1 MTGIRMSPFEPPNAR
16 ERTISVTGTGRVAIR
31 PDLVDLRLGVTITEP
46 TVEAARAGSAR
57 ALSAVIAGLKELGIA
72 ERDRQTSIVS
82 VSPAYDYSSNTNPPR
97 LTGYTLTNLVSVTIR
112 DIDRVGEAIDAAL
125 GAGATSVD
133 RIAFRVEDQSAA
145 EAHALEAAMADARA
159 RAETLAT
166 AAGVSVA
173 GIAAIAE
180 AGFAIPYPTPHAEMA
195 SMAARDA
202 STPIEAGMNEV
213 SATVAVTYL
222 IE

>member
-1 MTGIRMSPFEPPNAR
+1 MSPLEPPTAR
-16 ERTISVTGTGRVAIR
+16 ERTISVTGTGRVAVR
-31 PDLVDLRLGVTITEP
+31 PDLVDLRMGVTITEP
-46 TVEAARAGSAR
+46 TVEAARAASAASLTEVIARLR
-57 ALSAVIAGLKELGIA
+57 ALEIAD
-72 ERDRQTSIVS
+72 RDVQTSIVS

-112 DIDRVGEAIDAAL
+112 DIDRVGDAIDAAL

-133 RIAFRVEDQSAA
+133 QLSFRVEDQSAA
-145 EAHALEAAMADARA
+145 EAQALEAAMADSRA
-159 RAETLAT
+159 KAETLAA
-166 AAGVSVA
+166 AAGVSITGV
-173 GIAAIAE
+173 AAITE
-180 AGFAIPYPTPHAEMA
+180 SGVPIPYPTPYAEKA

-222 IE
+222 IG